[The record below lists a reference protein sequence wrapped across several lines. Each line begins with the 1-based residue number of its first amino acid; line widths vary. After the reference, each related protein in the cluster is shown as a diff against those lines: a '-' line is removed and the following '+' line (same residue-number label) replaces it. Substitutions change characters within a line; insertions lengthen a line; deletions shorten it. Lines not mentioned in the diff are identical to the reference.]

1 VLTPCRIERRRFIQS
16 ITITIFLL
24 STFFLNQPL
33 AKADFTPPST
43 SDWLGSG
50 ETSGIFS
57 SGQIIFNIT
66 SGLQYY
72 PTYPQIKFRSN
83 NSEAINLGICVVDF
97 RLLRVNENNTLT
109 ETDYASVTI
118 NSVGKTGWFWASTI
132 PDYPSTYLF
141 GVVVWNASDGS
152 VVGRLIK
159 TIQASDERVVSL
171 TSDKTEFGSLE
182 PIRFTIVNHG
192 PEVSIFGEASVY
204 REHNGSWEFVGPD
217 YGEGVFVDYGFIPL
231 SHDESNKF
239 EIGRQ
244 YTDFTQSGVYRL
256 IIGGP
261 FLYLS
266 TDFGVVG
273 VAGSGST
280 PPSSAVDR
288 GAWML
293 GGALTGAI
301 VGLIVYYYSRKRV

>member
-1 VLTPCRIERRRFIQS
+1 MQS

-24 STFFLNQPL
+24 STFFLNQPI
-33 AKADFTPPST
+33 AKAHFTPPST
-43 SDWLGSG
+43 SDWLGSE

-66 SGLQYY
+66 SGPQYY

-83 NSEAINLGICVVDF
+83 NSEAINLGICVADF

-109 ETDYASVTI
+109 ETDYARLTI
-118 NSVGKTGWFWASTI
+118 NSVGKMGWFWASTI
-132 PDYPSTYLF
+132 MDYPSTFLF
-141 GVVVWNASDGS
+141 GLVVWNASDGS
-152 VVGRLIK
+152 VIGRLIK
-159 TIQASDERVVSL
+159 TIQASDERVFSL
-171 TSDKTEFGSLE
+171 TSDKELFGASDR
-182 PIRFTIVNHG
+182 ISFAIVNHG
-192 PEVSIFGEASVY
+192 SSVWIFPSFSVY
-204 REHNGSWEFVGPD
+204 RISDGDFFVGPD
-217 YGEGVFVDYGFIPL
+217 YGGVIVDFGFK
-231 SHDESNKF
+231 SVGHNETYRF
-239 EIGRQ
+239 EVSRLN
-244 YTDFTQSGVYRL
+244 TDFTQSGVYRL

-301 VGLIVYYYSRKRV
+301 VGSIVYYYSRKRV